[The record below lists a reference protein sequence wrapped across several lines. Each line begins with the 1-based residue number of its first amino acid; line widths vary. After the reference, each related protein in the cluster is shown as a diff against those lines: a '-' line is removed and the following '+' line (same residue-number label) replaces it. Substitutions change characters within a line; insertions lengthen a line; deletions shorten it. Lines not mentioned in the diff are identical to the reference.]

1 MEASLKLLNEYV
13 DISDQDPA
21 ALAEMIRSR
30 RNA

>member
-21 ALAEMIRSR
+21 ALAEKIKRI
-30 RNA
+30 